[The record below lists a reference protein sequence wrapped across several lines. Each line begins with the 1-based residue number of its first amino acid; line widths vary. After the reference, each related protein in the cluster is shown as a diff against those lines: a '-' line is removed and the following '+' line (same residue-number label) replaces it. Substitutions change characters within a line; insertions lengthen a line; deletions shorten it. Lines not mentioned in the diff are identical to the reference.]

1 MRGRI
6 ANIQK
11 IPIRKNRKWDVV
23 ELHKD
28 VARRDKYQKV
38 MDLKLKQ
45 KTEGQLEIDSVQ
57 KRWEHLERAI
67 KATAEE
73 IVGEKNI
80 K

>member
-1 MRGRI
+1 
-6 ANIQK
+6 
-11 IPIRKNRKWDVV
+11 
-23 ELHKD
+23 
-28 VARRDKYQKV
+28 